1 VETSTFTSIEGSV
14 VQLATPSGGFHG
26 EAELVA
32 QEIISRADLNWGSCA
47 ALYRTKA
54 QSALLE
60 RELIKHQV
68 PYSVRGGASFFAR
81 KEIYQMVFFLSAAYC
96 NSIQAIVGY
105 PRNEARGIPGFSGI
119 GNLPTLSFGKTTRY
133 LGNASFNKLDMIFK
147 STNNPDMVQVVREF
161 ERSLDTRSRPGARD
175 LGDMLQNLRAE
186 ASNPREALEWVFRN
200 VYEPQIKLD
209 TDDDEDAYNNK
220 VTSITVL
227 QDIAAEYQ
235 DITAFVDYCLGRMF
249 EGFGQNDAPRNA
261 VQLMTIHA
269 SKGLEFKNVFVLGV
283 NDRYLP
289 HARGEMNE
297 ELRLFYVAA
306 TRAEEYLLLV
316 SPVGIDFY
324 GKELNPSSFLS
335 IAMGETEF

>member
-1 VETSTFTSIEGSV
+1 MEASTFTSIEGSV

-32 QEIISRADLNWGSCA
+32 QEIISRADQNWGSCA

-81 KEIYQMVFFLSAAYC
+81 KEIYQMVFFLAAAYC
-96 NSIQAIVGY
+96 NNIQAIVGY
-105 PRNEARGIPGFSGI
+105 TRNEAKGIPAFAGI
-119 GNLPTLSFGKTTRY
+119 GNLPTLTFGKTTRY

-147 STNNPDMVQVVREF
+147 STVNPDIVTVVREF

-186 ASNPREALEWVFRN
+186 AENPREALEWVFRN

-220 VTSITVL
+220 VTSIAVL
-227 QDIAAEYQ
+227 HDIAAEYQ
-235 DITAFVDYCLGRMF
+235 DVTGFVDYCLGRMF
-249 EGFGQNDAPRNA
+249 EGFGQKDAPKNA

-289 HARGEMNE
+289 HARGELNE

-306 TRAEEYLLLV
+306 TRAEEYLLFV
-316 SPVGIDFY
+316 SPIGIDFY
-324 GKELNPSSFLS
+324 GKELTPSSFINIVL
-335 IAMGETEF
+335 GTEES

>member
-1 VETSTFTSIEGSV
+1 
-14 VQLATPSGGFHG
+14 
-26 EAELVA
+26 
-32 QEIISRADLNWGSCA
+32 
-47 ALYRTKA
+47 
-54 QSALLE
+54 
-60 RELIKHQV
+60 
-68 PYSVRGGASFFAR
+68 
-81 KEIYQMVFFLSAAYC
+81 
-96 NSIQAIVGY
+96 
-105 PRNEARGIPGFSGI
+105 
-119 GNLPTLSFGKTTRY
+119 
-133 LGNASFNKLDMIFK
+133 
-147 STNNPDMVQVVREF
+147 
-161 ERSLDTRSRPGARD
+161 
-175 LGDMLQNLRAE
+175 
-186 ASNPREALEWVFRN
+186 
-200 VYEPQIKLD
+200 
-209 TDDDEDAYNNK
+209 
-220 VTSITVL
+220 
-227 QDIAAEYQ
+227 
-235 DITAFVDYCLGRMF
+235 MF